1 MTEAYEANVLVVDDQ
16 MGVRYTMKAIYKTLK
31 YLIFLTMFS
40 LVITGCGKSGDAGA
54 RAETSSS
61 SETSKKK
68 EESKQVEKEDE
79 KSSED
84 EPGEESEE
92 PDEHDEEPYESI
104 YSDHSDMKFGKFS
117 LNGISENNNM
127 VTLVVEEYVI
137 VTEKDKELIRKYGL
151 PEDLNGYDYEMVSI
165 SEPDLIC
172 AFKTEC
178 PCIMFDYEK
187 MEASKVDWDTFGD
200 HMFNMEYSHY
210 DEESKE
216 YILEDGGLREI
227 WAYYTVDEDGFMTN
241 IEEIYIP

>member
-1 MTEAYEANVLVVDDQ
+1 
-16 MGVRYTMKAIYKTLK
+16 MKAIYKTLK
-31 YLIFLTMFS
+31 YLFFLTAFS
-40 LVITGCGKSGDAGA
+40 LVITGCGKPGDAGA
-54 RAETSSS
+54 KAETSSA
-61 SETSKKK
+61 SEVDKQSEVSKKK
-68 EESKQVEKEDE
+68 EKSDKEVDEVTDEESQEESDE
-79 KSSED
+79 GTDK
-84 EPGEESEE
+84 ESEE

-178 PCIMFDYEK
+178 PCIMFDYET
-187 MEASKVDWDTFGD
+187 MEESLVDWDTFGD
-200 HMFNMEYSHY
+200 HMFNMEYTHY
-210 DEESKE
+210 DEESKD
-216 YILEDGGLREI
+216 YKLEDGGLREI
-227 WAYYTVDEDGFMTN
+227 WAYYTVDKDGFMTN

>member
-1 MTEAYEANVLVVDDQ
+1 
-16 MGVRYTMKAIYKTLK
+16 MKAVYKILK
-31 YLIFLTMFS
+31 YLIFFMVFG
-40 LVITGCGKSGDAGA
+40 LVITGCGKSGDVGTSV
-54 RAETSSS
+54 ETSSV
-61 SETSKKK
+61 SEDDKQSEVSKKERKKDK
-68 EESKQVEKEDE
+68 EADNEVADE
-79 KSSED
+79 GSQEASD
-84 EPGEESEE
+84 DSEE
-92 PDEHDEEPYESI
+92 PEEPEETDNTDEEPYDSI

-137 VTEKDKELIRKYGL
+137 VTPEDKKLIQKYGL

-165 SEPDLIC
+165 GEPDLIC
-172 AFKTEC
+172 AFKTDC

-200 HMFNMEYSHY
+200 HMFNMEYSYY

-227 WAYYTVDEDGFMTN
+227 WAYYTVDKDGFMTN

>member
-1 MTEAYEANVLVVDDQ
+1 
-16 MGVRYTMKAIYKTLK
+16 MKAIYQTIK
-31 YLIFLTMFS
+31 YLIFLMVFG
-40 LVITGCGKSGDAGA
+40 LVITGCGKSGDVGTSV
-54 RAETSSS
+54 ETSSV
-61 SETSKKK
+61 SEDDKQSEVSKK
-68 EESKQVEKEDE
+68 EEKSDKEADE
-79 KSSED
+79 VTD
-84 EPGEESEE
+84 EESQEESDEGADKESEE
-92 PDEHDEEPYESI
+92 PDEPDEEPYESI

-127 VTLVVEEYVI
+127 VTLVVEEHVI

-172 AFKTEC
+172 AFKTDC
-178 PCIMFDYEK
+178 SCIMFDYEK

-200 HMFNMEYSHY
+200 HMFNMEYSYY